1 MCMINPNVYDRAV
14 VPHIPSIP
22 SQDWPVIQM
31 TRASGSSIWWSS
43 GSDASL
49 YTHEEK
55 SRMAK
60 GRTERLKKGE
70 VTGKKDY
77 YKNQMGKWTVCFYS
91 FHLLSLEWSSANL
104 WGCKFWGEPPITPFT
119 WISCPADLCNLFS
132 QFMFCILPPSLTP
145 ATSSYRCLL
154 LLPRWSFKKIG
165 CQATISLYLGWC
177 FRIGWSVAVPMTN
190 SPSRIPPFLFQVS
203 KMRAKVSAI
212 CVCTR
217 RVHTETRK
225 DDL

>member
-60 GRTERLKKGE
+60 RRTERLKKGDRKE
-70 VTGKKDY
+70 RLLQESNGKVDSL
-77 YKNQMGKWTVCFYS
+77 FL
-91 FHLLSLEWSSANL
+91 LLSPVELGMEQCKSLGMQILRRATNHTLHMDFLHCWSLQFIQSVHVLHLATFFDSSHIL
-104 WGCKFWGEPPITPFT
+104 IPSSTAAAKMKF
-119 WISCPADLCNLFS
+119 
-132 QFMFCILPPSLTP
+132 
-145 ATSSYRCLL
+145 
-154 LLPRWSFKKIG
+154 
-165 CQATISLYLGWC
+165 
-177 FRIGWSVAVPMTN
+177 
-190 SPSRIPPFLFQVS
+190 
-203 KMRAKVSAI
+203 
-212 CVCTR
+212 
-217 RVHTETRK
+217 
-225 DDL
+225 